1 MKHHCSEAQRIAD
14 NAIRWYDRQGNPLK
28 DLQGVEK
35 LLTDEEYR
43 IVKQEPV
50 NGYFVSTVWLGL
62 DHAHIL
68 NRGQVKPVIF
78 ETMIFI
84 IQKDKNSSAKTTTYQ
99 ERYCTEE
106 EALLGHTRAL
116 EVALKGNLEV
126 LD

>member
-1 MKHHCSEAQRIAD
+1 MKHQCSEAQRISD

-35 LLTDEEYR
+35 LLTDKEYR
-43 IVKQEPV
+43 IVKQETV

-78 ETMIFI
+78 ETMIFT
-84 IQKDKNSSAKTTTYQ
+84 IQKDKNSPDQPTTYQ
-99 ERYCTEE
+99 DHYCTEE
-106 EALLGHTRAL
+106 EALLGHVVAL

-126 LD
+126 L